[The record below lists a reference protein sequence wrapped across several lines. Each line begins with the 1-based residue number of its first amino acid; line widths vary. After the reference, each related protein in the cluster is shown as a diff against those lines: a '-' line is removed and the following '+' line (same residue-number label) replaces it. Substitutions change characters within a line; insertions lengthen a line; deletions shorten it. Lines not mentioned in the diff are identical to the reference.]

1 MWATIQLWSAV
12 STQIYLKRE
21 REAVQVERAT
31 CLMQCPLNLFLL
43 YTALFKISMFEP
55 DTKSIEH
62 KHTLSPQ
69 RRLII
74 TDTEDF
80 AMALG

>member
-1 MWATIQLWSAV
+1 
-12 STQIYLKRE
+12 
-21 REAVQVERAT
+21 
-31 CLMQCPLNLFLL
+31 
-43 YTALFKISMFEP
+43 MFEP

-74 TDTEDF
+74 TDIECFVT
-80 AMALG
+80 ALVWGYKITDTFSTHLLAKL